1 MATSDTTTTTSSS
14 SSAIT
19 TSEII
24 TKSDYVKY
32 LNSYE
37 SMVRQQD
44 VEFNAT
50 FEHVQFIFRR
60 IQTLGCCSSSK
71 KTTTL
76 VDDADYEEADH
87 HHHHSE
93 ENTTTV
99 PSGMLTYLQIRRCL
113 LRMGIGWNRCIIPNN
128 NNAQKQKSGH
138 SSTTSINNQSSEYDD
153 DVSVLS
159 FNSTSSWH
167 SGISGSG
174 SGVGSGTPRGD
185 IIATDAQLIMLL
197 TTLVE
202 MEERYRASKIIMM
215 RDEGGGGGEEESN
228 ELFDTPSSSSRE
240 TSNNNKNNKTKY
252 QLDQGIFLP
261 EFIQCYELIIGGMN
275 SLKCVSTTSKS
286 SMLTESTTTTLLCNR
301 LKDRTMGMLKPFG
314 PDNKMY
320 SKKTSPGPLLD
331 NTTMKKSGSALS
343 PQKGSLRSNVKG
355 GGSSSSSVSKTR
367 PIRSGFSNGEMKKVM
382 RSKDVTLAKIMED
395 HELEMNVLAVSIQ
408 ELRLQEQKARN
419 ILRKRRKRISI
430 IGMVVLSVL
439 VTVGII
445 IESRRR
451 EFLENEIT
459 MGREAERQVD
469 LAIITQLNEKKS
481 ELEKRLGVLEGKT
494 RYQINRNK
502 DIETRTNDIVK
513 RIKDV
518 DVKWLMDKAETERCF
533 VSQVQMNEE
542 LEHEKSRVNE
552 LNEEA
557 VWCRSRLRS
566 QEMKLNELE
575 HVSSKHSRNS
585 RELIAAKNS
594 NGSSDGLLA
603 KEGNKPVYLEMK
615 FNKSIRNA
623 MILRQVYS
631 AVAGLAVSVAIQ
643 AMVPFVFKLFMPK
656 KIVIPPPRVVPDYR
670 RAEMAIVDGIFG
682 SSIAFLL
689 VRAIVTFITPL

>member
-1 MATSDTTTTTSSS
+1 MITSDTSSV
-14 SSAIT
+14 T
-19 TSEII
+19 TSEVV

-44 VEFNAT
+44 LEFEAT
-50 FEHVQFIFRR
+50 SEHVQLIFRK
-60 IQTLGCCSSSK
+60 IQTLGCSSSSSSSK
-71 KTTTL
+71 KTHL
-76 VDDADYEEADH
+76 DDDGGVGVEDH
-87 HHHHSE
+87 HSSE
-93 ENTTTV
+93 ENNNDTA

-113 LRMGIGWNRCIIPNN
+113 LRMGIGWKRCVIPPNSNN
-128 NNAQKQKSGH
+128 SR
-138 SSTTSINNQSSEYDD
+138 TTISESEYDD

-167 SGISGSG
+167 SGISGGGMSG
-174 SGVGSGTPRGD
+174 GGGGAPRGD

-202 MEERYRASKIIMM
+202 MEERYRASRIIM
-215 RDEGGGGGEEESN
+215 RDEEGGGDESD
-228 ELFDTPSSSSRE
+228 ELFDTPSSSSRKNN
-240 TSNNNKNNKTKY
+240 SNNKKIKY

-275 SLKCVSTTSKS
+275 SLKCVTTSNPTMS
-286 SMLTESTTTTLLCNR
+286 SSNSTTESTTTTLLCNR

-314 PDNKMY
+314 PDSKMY
-320 SKKTSPGPLLD
+320 SNKTSSPID
-331 NTTMKKSGSALS
+331 NKTMKSGSALS
-343 PQKGSLRSNVKG
+343 PQKGSLRSTVKG
-355 GGSSSSSVSKTR
+355 GGNSGGSVSKKR
-367 PIRSGFSNGEMKKVM
+367 PRSGFSNGEMKKVM
-382 RSKDVTLAKIMED
+382 RSKDRTLAKIMED
-395 HELEMNVLAVSIQ
+395 HELEMNVLAVNME
-408 ELRLQEQKARN
+408 ELRLQEQRARN
-419 ILRKRRKRISI
+419 ILRKRRKRITV
-430 IGMVVLSVL
+430 IGIVFIGVL
-439 VTVGII
+439 VTIGMI
-445 IESRRR
+445 IETRRR

-459 MGREAERQVD
+459 MGREAERRAD
-469 LAIITQLNEKKS
+469 LAIIAQLNEQKS

-494 RYQINRNK
+494 RYQINRNN
-502 DIETRTNDIVK
+502 DIEAQTNDIEK
-513 RIKDV
+513 RIEDV

-542 LEHEKSRVNE
+542 LEHQKLRVNE

-566 QEMKLNELE
+566 QEMELNELE
-575 HVSSKHSRNS
+575 HVSEKPSRNS
-585 RELIAAKNS
+585 RELIDTKS
-594 NGSSDGLLA
+594 NGRDSFTKTGN
-603 KEGNKPVYLEMK
+603 NKPVYLEMK

-631 AVAGLAVSVAIQ
+631 AASGLAVSILLRG
-643 AMVPFVFKLFMPK
+643 MVPFAFKLFMPK
-656 KIVIPPPRVVPDYR
+656 KIVLPPPTVVPDYQ

-682 SSIAFLL
+682 SSVAFLL

>member
-1 MATSDTTTTTSSS
+1 MITSDTSSV
-14 SSAIT
+14 T
-19 TSEII
+19 TSEVV

-44 VEFNAT
+44 LEFEAT
-50 FEHVQFIFRR
+50 SEHVQLIFRK
-60 IQTLGCCSSSK
+60 IQTLGCSSSGK
-71 KTTTL
+71 KTHL
-76 VDDADYEEADH
+76 DDDGSGVEDH
-87 HHHHSE
+87 HSSE
-93 ENTTTV
+93 ENNNDTA

-113 LRMGIGWNRCIIPNN
+113 LRMGIGWKRCVIPPNSNN
-128 NNAQKQKSGH
+128 SR
-138 SSTTSINNQSSEYDD
+138 TTISESEYDD

-167 SGISGSG
+167 SGISGGGMSG
-174 SGVGSGTPRGD
+174 GGGGAPRGD

-202 MEERYRASKIIMM
+202 MEERYRASRIIM
-215 RDEGGGGGEEESN
+215 RDEEGGGDESD
-228 ELFDTPSSSSRE
+228 ELFDTPSSSRGN
-240 TSNNNKNNKTKY
+240 TNKKKVKY

-275 SLKCVSTTSKS
+275 SLKCVTTSNPTMS
-286 SMLTESTTTTLLCNR
+286 SSNSTTESTTTTLLCNR
-301 LKDRTMGMLKPFG
+301 LKDRTMGMLRPFG
-314 PDNKMY
+314 PDSKMY
-320 SKKTSPGPLLD
+320 SNKTSSPID
-331 NTTMKKSGSALS
+331 NKTMKSGSALS

-355 GGSSSSSVSKTR
+355 GGSSGGSVSKKR
-367 PIRSGFSNGEMKKVM
+367 PRSGFSNGEMKKVM
-382 RSKDVTLAKIMED
+382 RSKDRTLAKIMED
-395 HELEMNVLAVSIQ
+395 HELEMNVLAVNME
-408 ELRLQEQKARN
+408 ELRLQEQRARN
-419 ILRKRRKRISI
+419 ILRKRRKRITV
-430 IGMVVLSVL
+430 IGIVFIGVL
-439 VTVGII
+439 VTIGMI
-445 IESRRR
+445 IETRRR

-459 MGREAERQVD
+459 MGREAERRAD
-469 LAIITQLNEKKS
+469 LAIIAQLNEQKS

-494 RYQINRNK
+494 RYQINRNN
-502 DIETRTNDIVK
+502 DIEAQTNDIEK
-513 RIKDV
+513 RIEDV

-542 LEHEKSRVNE
+542 LEHQKLRVNE

-566 QEMKLNELE
+566 QEMELNELE
-575 HVSSKHSRNS
+575 HVSEKPSRNS
-585 RELIAAKNS
+585 RELIDTKS
-594 NGSSDGLLA
+594 NGRDSFTKTGN
-603 KEGNKPVYLEMK
+603 NKPVYLEMK

-631 AVAGLAVSVAIQ
+631 AASGLAVSILLRG
-643 AMVPFVFKLFMPK
+643 MVPFAFKLFMPK
-656 KIVIPPPRVVPDYR
+656 KIVLPPPTVVPDYQ

-682 SSIAFLL
+682 SSVAFLL